1 MLFSKHPKS
10 IDSLLFKLGQAEKIA
25 EMAERQDGY
34 DPAANFFMIFS
45 VQDVVDFKNDSH
57 KLIRRLS
64 TLCVLLTHCL
74 AAGVAVWLIYV
85 LRQ

>member
-10 IDSLLFKLGQAEKIA
+10 IDSLLFKLGQAEKLA
-25 EMAERQDGY
+25 QAAERQDGY
-34 DPAANFFMIFS
+34 DPSSSFFMIFS

-64 TLCVLLTHCL
+64 TLCVVLTSCV
-74 AAGVAVWLIYV
+74 AAGVAVWLLYV

>member
-10 IDSLLFKLGQAEKIA
+10 MDSLLFKLEQAEKFV
-25 EMAERQDGY
+25 EMSERKDGHE
-34 DPAANFFMIFS
+34 PTSSFFMIFS
-45 VQDVVDFKNDSH
+45 VQEVVDFKNDAH

-64 TLCVLLTHCL
+64 TLCVLVTSCV
-74 AAGVAVWLIYV
+74 AAGVAVWLLYV